1 MAAGPARAV
10 DRERGN
16 ADTVGGLPAFLPRCS
31 ESTRASARKAA
42 GMNGQILLEP
52 SPTRECRKPVSD
64 RYQRIVAV
72 ALALLLAIP
81 SGGCSWIGITK
92 PPSRPID
99 ATPPVS
105 CTTGVAA
112 PVGDTIIGVLTV
124 ATGVAVVA
132 YAANP
137 MCLYGC
143 ASQSKTG
150 YIGYIWAGVGAIV
163 LGVTAGVSAGF
174 GYSWTAECRELEEL
188 QNRCIAGVEAS
199 CAALRAEPSSS
210 QHQETLRK

>member
-1 MAAGPARAV
+1 V
-10 DRERGN
+10 N
-16 ADTVGGLPAFLPRCS
+16 ADIVVGSPLSLS
-31 ESTRASARKAA
+31 ASQHQRGHLARREA
-42 GMNGQILLEP
+42 GMKHQTLLEP

-99 ATPPVS
+99 ATPPVQ

-124 ATGVAVVA
+124 ATGVALVA
-132 YAANP
+132 IAGSTSNKDSA
-137 MCLYGC
+137 G
-143 ASQSKTG
+143 A
-150 YIGYIWAGVGAIV
+150 IAAGVGAIA
-163 LGVTAGVSAGF
+163 LGATAGVSAGF
-174 GYSWTAECRELEEL
+174 GYTWTAECRELEEF
-188 QNRCIAGVEAS
+188 QKACIAGVEAS
-199 CAALRAEPSSS
+199 CAALRAEPSTAEG
-210 QHQETLRK
+210 QDKPRQ